1 MTPYSD
7 DYRTARERLLAAAEA
22 AGGWRHEAIAHPC
35 AGADGSPLS
44 MDVLWRGPED
54 AGRVLTISSGTHGVE
69 GFCGSALQLQLVGDA
84 PALPAD
90 TALMLVHAVN
100 PYGFS
105 HLRRVNEDNV
115 DLNRNFVDFAGPLE
129 NEAYRALDPL
139 LNPREMPE
147 GALARIAEELGRLRA
162 QMDFLSFLK
171 AVSGGQYE
179 FPQGIQ
185 YGGGAP
191 TWSRRTVEALWRRR
205 LAGRRAV
212 VQIDLHSGL
221 GESGVG
227 LLMMAADDSEP
238 HKALTAEW
246 FGPMLVTPRP
256 RSRADTVLGGY
267 MNAAMETE
275 LAGVRVVPMTLEY
288 GTEPGETVMGAMIE
302 DNWLVHHG
310 DVASPAGRAIK
321 ARLLRAFY
329 PADPGWRAAV
339 LERGRTVFAQAL
351 AGIGAPDFEERLKR

>member
-1 MTPYSD
+1 MTPYSN
-7 DYRTARERLLAAAEA
+7 DYREARTRLLAAAEA
-22 AGGWRHEAIAHPC
+22 AGGWTHEAIPHPL
-35 AGADGSPLS
+35 AGADGGPLY

-90 TALMLVHAVN
+90 TAIMLVHAVN

-115 DLNRNFVDFAGPLE
+115 DLNRNFVDFGGALE
-129 NEAYRALDPL
+129 NDAYRAIDGL
-139 LNPREMPE
+139 LNPSEMPE
-147 GALARIAEELGRLRA
+147 GALAYIAAELGKLREA
-162 QMDFLSFLK
+162 TDFLSFLK

-179 FPQGIQ
+179 FPRGIQ
-185 YGGGAP
+185 YGGSGPA
-191 TWSRRTVEALWRRR
+191 WSRRTVETLWRRR
-205 LAGRRAV
+205 LATRRAV

-221 GESGVG
+221 GASGVG
-227 LLMMAADDSEP
+227 LLMMAANEDEP

-246 FGPMLVTPRP
+246 FGPMMVTPRP

-267 MNAAMETE
+267 MNGAMETA
-275 LAGVRVVPMTLEY
+275 LTGVRVVPMTLEY
-288 GTEPGETVMGAMIE
+288 GTEPGEIVMGAMIE

-310 DVASPAGRAIK
+310 EIASPRGQAIK

-329 PADPGWRAAV
+329 PEAPDWRAAV
-339 LERGRTVFAQAL
+339 LERGRTVFAAAL
-351 AGIGAPDFEERLKR
+351 AGIGAPDFEERLNP